1 MSLEVRPDGNRLS
14 DVLGLRDDEL
24 KGRIALVTDT
34 ARGIG
39 RHTASMFAALGA
51 TVIMVDI
58 SPDGAS
64 LEREIREKGG
74 AAYFIEADIGDL
86 QAVERLVA
94 SVHAEFGR
102 IDILINNAAQL
113 TLGPVLELPA
123 SNWNA
128 NYATNVVG
136 PVKLIQ
142 SIVPGMIERGLGV
155 IISLISLEGM
165 PFMGPYCATKMALR
179 SMMLSLGKEIP
190 ASSGVSVLSVMP
202 GAVDTPLAQGMI
214 RSFSELLGIEEE
226 KVRDSMSNNPGYAGL
241 VPVEHVAA
249 SLAWF
254 SANAAQFH
262 GQFVHGYLPMS
273 QAGLIDIGDDRP
285 NVFEV
290 EASPSALPN
299 PERELKHLIEVNRS
313 LENRI
318 QERTRELEAANA
330 KLQEAIL
337 IDPLTGLW
345 NRRYVDAA
353 IIAEVGGSTRG
364 KATKSTSLHLLMIDI
379 DHFKQINDTYGHMF
393 GDAVL
398 KDMARLLKAH
408 TRESDKVL
416 RWGGEEFLVV
426 LKAMEREEF
435 EGLVES
441 LRRVVAEHPFAQE
454 TGSPISCTCSL
465 GFTSLPNVDSG
476 GHLSWLS
483 MVSLADLC
491 MYAAKKGGRNRWAG
505 VEIGATS
512 AGEIF
517 SPRAGADV
525 AAKAE
530 LGQWKVFGSDSATRA
545 ALLETPLP
553 TLSAS

>member
-1 MSLEVRPDGNRLS
+1 MSLEVRPDRNRLS
-14 DVLGLRDDEL
+14 DALGLREDEL
-24 KGRIALVTDT
+24 KGRVALVTGT

-39 RHTASMFAALGA
+39 RHTASALAALGA
-51 TVIMVDI
+51 NVIMVDI
-58 SPDGAS
+58 STEGES
-64 LEREIREKGG
+64 LEREIRDRGG
-74 AAYFIEADIGDL
+74 LAHFINADIGDHE
-86 QAVERLVA
+86 AVEKLVA
-94 SVHAEFGR
+94 RAHAEFGR
-102 IDILINNAAQL
+102 VDILINNAAQL
-113 TLGPVLELPA
+113 TLGQVLELPA

-142 SIVPGMIERGLGV
+142 SIVPGMIERGQGV
-155 IISLISLEGM
+155 VISLISLEGM

-190 ASSGVSVLSVMP
+190 ASSGVSILSVMP

-214 RSFSELLGIEEE
+214 ASFSELLGIEEE
-226 KVRDSMSNNPGYAGL
+226 KVRASMSNNPGYSGL
-241 VPVEHVAA
+241 VPAEHVAA

-254 SANAAQFH
+254 CANAAQFH

-273 QAGLIDIGDDRP
+273 QAGLIDIGDNR
-285 NVFEV
+285 NVFEA

-337 IDPLTGLW
+337 IDPRTGLW

-353 IIAEVGGSTRG
+353 IIAEVGGSAREP
-364 KATKSTSLHLLMIDI
+364 ATASTSLHLLMIDI
-379 DHFKQINDTYGHMF
+379 DHFKQINDTYGHVF

-408 TRESDKVL
+408 TRDSDKIL
-416 RWGGEEFLVV
+416 RWGGEEFLVI
-426 LKAMEREEF
+426 LKAMEREHF
-435 EGLVES
+435 ENLVET
-441 LRRVVAEHPFAQE
+441 LRRVVAEHPFAQD
-454 TGSPISCTCSL
+454 TGSPIACTCSL
-465 GFTSLPNVDSG
+465 GFTSLPSVDSA
-476 GHLSWLS
+476 GHLPWLS

-505 VEIGATS
+505 VEVGMAS
-512 AGEIF
+512 AGDIF
-517 SPRAGADV
+517 SPRPGANV

-530 LGQWKVFGSDSATRA
+530 LGQLKVFGSDPATRA

-553 TLSAS
+553 KLNAT